1 MNTTVSTP
9 AYVEPVIR
17 SVHVAATPAR
27 AFEVFSTGI
36 GRWWI
41 PTHSIL
47 PSKSPQ
53 ASVTIE
59 PRVGGR
65 WYERGEDG
73 SECDWGHVLA
83 WEPPRRLVLAWQL
96 DAQWEFDP
104 ALVTEVEVRFEPAP
118 GGGTDVTLEHRCL
131 ERYGAGA
138 EAARSGLASEGGWSG
153 LLERYRQIAS

>member
-1 MNTTVSTP
+1 MNTTVSP
-9 AYVEPVIR
+9 AAYVEPVIR

-41 PTHSIL
+41 ATHSIL
-47 PSKSPQ
+47 ASKSPQ

-73 SECDWGHVLA
+73 SQCDWGRVLA
-83 WEPPRRLVLAWQL
+83 WEPPRRLLLAWQL
-96 DAQWEFDP
+96 DAQWDFDP
-104 ALVTEVEVRFEPAP
+104 ALVTEVEVRFDAEP
-118 GGGTDVTLEHRCL
+118 GGGTKVTLEHRCL

-138 EAARSGLASEGGWSG
+138 ETARSGLASEGGWSG
-153 LLERYRQIAS
+153 LLERYRQNVG

>member
-1 MNTTVSTP
+1 MNTTVPTA
-9 AYVEPVIR
+9 AYVEPVTR
-17 SVHVAATPAR
+17 SVSVAATPAR
-27 AFEVFSTGI
+27 AFEVFTTAI
-36 GRWWI
+36 GRWWL

-47 PSKSPQ
+47 ASKSPQ
-53 ASVTIE
+53 AAVTIE

-73 SECDWGHVLA
+73 SESDWGHVLA

-104 ALVTEVEVRFEPAP
+104 ALVTEVEVRFDAEP
-118 GGGTDVTLEHRCL
+118 GGGTKVTLEHRCL

-138 EAARSGLASEGGWSG
+138 ETARSGLASEGGWSG
-153 LLERYRQIAS
+153 LLERFRQRAG

>member
-17 SVHVAATPAR
+17 SVRVAVTPAR
-27 AFEVFSTGI
+27 AFEVFTTGI

-47 PSKSPQ
+47 ASKSPQ

-73 SECDWGHVLA
+73 SESDWGSVLA
-83 WEPPRRLVLAWQL
+83 WEPPRRLVLGWQL
-96 DAQWEFDP
+96 DAQWDFDP
-104 ALVTEVEVRFEPAP
+104 ALVTEVEVRFDAEP
-118 GGGTDVTLEHRCL
+118 GGGTNVDARASLPRALRQRRGGGAIRACL
-131 ERYGAGA
+131 GRRLVGAA
-138 EAARSGLASEGGWSG
+138 
-153 LLERYRQIAS
+153 

>member
-1 MNTTVSTP
+1 MSTSVGTL

-17 SVHVAATPAR
+17 SVRVAASPAR
-27 AFEVFSTGI
+27 AFEVFSAGM

-47 PSKSPQ
+47 ASKSPQ
-53 ASVTIE
+53 AAVTIE
-59 PRVGGR
+59 PWVGGR

-104 ALVTEVEVRFEPAP
+104 ALVTEVEVRFDAKP
-118 GGGTDVTLEHRCL
+118 GGGTTVTLEHRCL
-131 ERYGAGA
+131 ERFGA
-138 EAARSGLASEGGWSG
+138 AAQTVRASVGSDEGWPG
-153 LLERYRQIAS
+153 LLERYRRLAG